1 VDILGVG
8 PLELIIVLIIAL
20 AVLGPERIPE
30 IGAKLG
36 RGLRDMRRAT
46 REFSKEIDATRQAI
60 EAPMNEIAKPLQEI
74 KASTDTLT
82 QAAKAMRN
90 PGKVLKESVMKELQF
105 DETPV
110 EVTAPASAPGEPSPS
125 PVAAEGPIAPAA
137 QDTSTPE
144 PSLPEK
150 DRAQANAANDENSDT
165 SPAPSAP
172 ARLTITAELAD
183 PGDTAASTPP
193 GDSNSESI
201 G

>member
-20 AVLGPERIPE
+20 ALLGPDRIPE

-74 KASTDTLT
+74 KASTDTLA
-82 QAAKAMRN
+82 QAAKAMQN
-90 PGKVLKESVMKELQF
+90 PGKALKESVMKELQS
-105 DETPV
+105 DEKPA
-110 EVTAPASAPGEPSPS
+110 EETAPASAPGEPSR
-125 PVAAEGPIAPAA
+125 ATDEAPIALVT

-144 PSLPEK
+144 PTEPATEQV
-150 DRAQANAANDENSDT
+150 QADTTNNESSNT
-165 SPAPSAP
+165 SPAPGAP
-172 ARLTITAELAD
+172 ARLAIAAELAD
-183 PGDTAASTPP
+183 FGDTTASTPS